1 MTDAWEQP
9 ARDALRAAA
18 GEIRSLVQQLQ
29 SLHDSLPVTPEETS
43 LRDLDRNGD
52 LPLAILLRAM
62 IRNVLNDS
70 LRPAA
75 ADLEAAAES
84 QGNDPSSAQPVPL
97 KVD

>member
-1 MTDAWEQP
+1 LTDAWEQP

-18 GEIRSLVQQLQ
+18 GDIRSLVQRLQ

-43 LRDLDRNGD
+43 LRDLDRDGD
-52 LPLAILLRAM
+52 LPPAILIRAV

-84 QGNDPSSAQPVPL
+84 QKDSR
-97 KVD
+97 

>member
-18 GEIRSLVQQLQ
+18 GDIRSLVQRLQ

-43 LRDLDRNGD
+43 LRDLDRDGD
-52 LPLAILLRAM
+52 VPCATLIRAV

-70 LRPAA
+70 LLPAA
-75 ADLEAAAES
+75 ADLEAAAEP
-84 QGNDPSSAQPVPL
+84 QWDI
-97 KVD
+97 DRR